1 MNSKKIL
8 TTIVTV
14 VAVVIIGWLIWKGI
28 GVKTTPVLPTTTTLQ
43 ATSLLPAEQTVTSV
57 TKEKTPVEKYFDGI
71 KAVEPTTEKGKTVHA
86 ILLPILQKLYNEEAN
101 DKIVEGVKLQEQF
114 GSMLTYVFNRVVTN
128 DDMTAVK
135 TELEAQ
141 GFKTAEASGKGMT
154 MMKVGQSWVLT
165 FWLNN
170 QQKAGLE
177 VTF

>member
-1 MNSKKIL
+1 MNSKKLLI
-8 TTIVTV
+8 TIVAV
-14 VAVVIIGWLIWKGI
+14 VVVVIIGWLIWKGI
-28 GVKTTPVLPTTTTLQ
+28 GVNTTSVLPTTTTLQ
-43 ATSLLPAEQTVTSV
+43 TTSPLPTEQTVTSV

-86 ILLPILQKLYNEEAN
+86 ILLPILQKLYNKEV
-101 DKIVEGVKLQEQF
+101 DGKIVEGVKLQEQF

-135 TELEAQ
+135 TELETQ